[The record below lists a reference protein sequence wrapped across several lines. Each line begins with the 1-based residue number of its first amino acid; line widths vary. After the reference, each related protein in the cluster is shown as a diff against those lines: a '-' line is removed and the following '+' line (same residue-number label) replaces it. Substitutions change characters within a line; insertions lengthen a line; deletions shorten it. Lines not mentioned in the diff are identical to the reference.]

1 MCRGEDE
8 TGSCQSKRKEDPDA
22 DPLEVREGEHMR
34 FQMQN
39 RSMMVHPMH
48 LHGHF
53 FQIENSIGRGS
64 FKDTRWSSRTW
75 VR

>member
-1 MCRGEDE
+1 
-8 TGSCQSKRKEDPDA
+8 
-22 DPLEVREGEHMR
+22 MR

-53 FQIENSIGRGS
+53 FQIENSTGRGS